1 MILKKI
7 KRSWTVGNKKDIV
20 ITEKL
25 KIKLND
31 NEQVSFVGKKSKTN
45 YEICKKNWGYYI
57 SPSIDKR
64 LKDYGHVVYITK
76 NKDGQVYLMAV
87 DLKKINKF
95 ILYCKKEKLKFKK
108 LKFV

>member
-1 MILKKI
+1 MILKKT
-7 KRSWTVGNKKDIV
+7 KRSWTVGNKKDII

-31 NEQVSFVGKKSKTN
+31 NEQVSFVGNKRKTN

-64 LKDYGHVVYITK
+64 LKNYGHVVYITK
-76 NKDGQVYLMAV
+76 NKKGQVYLMAV
-87 DLKKINKF
+87 NLKKINKF
-95 ILYCKKEKLKFKK
+95 ILYCKKEKLKHKK

>member
-7 KRSWTVGNKKDIV
+7 KRSWIVGTNKDIV

-31 NEQVSFVGKKSKTN
+31 NEQVSFVGTKKKIN

-64 LKDYGHVVYITK
+64 LKDYGHTVYITK
-76 NKDGQVYLMAV
+76 NKNGQVYLMAV
-87 DLKKINKF
+87 DFKKIKRF

>member
-7 KRSWTVGNKKDIV
+7 KSSWTVGNKKNIV

-31 NEQVSFVGKKSKTN
+31 NEQVSFVGKKNKLN

-57 SPSIDKR
+57 SPSINKR
-64 LKDYGHVVYITK
+64 LKDYGYTVYIAK
-76 NKDGQVYLMAV
+76 NKDGNIYLLAV

-95 ILYCKKEKLKFKK
+95 IVYCKKEKLKYKK
-108 LKFV
+108 LKLV